1 MRSIGLD
8 LNSVPATGKTKRQ
21 RLFRKMKKQSLL
33 YLFLLP
39 GVVCFALFFFY
50 PMYGI
55 IMAFQDFNPVYG
67 FSNSPFVGLENFRYI
82 FSTPN
87 FLSVMRNTII
97 ISMLKLIIGHPMPII
112 FALMLNE
119 VRHLRLKNFFQ
130 TTSYMPHF
138 ISWVVAGGLW
148 YTFFSSTGTINNI
161 LMTLNIVNDPILF
174 MASKTW
180 FYPIML
186 FTSIWKGL
194 GFSSIIYLAALAGIN
209 AELYEAARVDGANKL
224 QQIWHVSL
232 PEIKPTIIILFI
244 LSSSNLLKAGFDQMQ
259 VLMNAMNRSVA
270 NIIDTQVMRMLT
282 SGGMN
287 QLSWGAAFGLFQSV
301 VGMILFIFYNL
312 LLRALNEESF
322 I

>member
-1 MRSIGLD
+1 MRTAVAKL
-8 LNSVPATGKTKRQ
+8 KRQ
-21 RLFRKMKKQSLL
+21 RLFKRLKKQRLL

-39 GVVCFALFFFY
+39 GVVCFGLFFFY

-67 FSNSPFVGLENFRYI
+67 FAGSAWVGLDNFRYI

-87 FLSVMRNTII
+87 FLGVLRNTIL
-97 ISMLKLIIGHPMPII
+97 ISLLKLFIGHPMPII

-119 VRHLRLKNFFQ
+119 VRHLRAKKIFQ
-130 TTSYMPHF
+130 TVSYMPHF

-148 YTFFSSTGTINNI
+148 YTFFSSTGIANHALTA
-161 LMTLNIVNDPILF
+161 LRLVDEPVLF
-174 MASKTW
+174 MASTTW
-180 FYPIML
+180 IYPIML

-194 GFSSIIYLAALAGIN
+194 GFGSIIYLAALAGIN
-209 AELYEAARVDGANKL
+209 TELYEAARVDGASKL
-224 QQIWHVSL
+224 RQIWHISL
-232 PEIKPTIIILFI
+232 PGIKPTIIILFI
-244 LSSSNLLKAGFDQMQ
+244 LSSSDLMKAGFDQMQ
-259 VLMNAMNRSVA
+259 VLMNPMNRSVA

-282 SGGMN
+282 SGGLN

-301 VGMILFIFYNL
+301 VGMILFILYNL
-312 LLRALNEESF
+312 LFRALKEESF